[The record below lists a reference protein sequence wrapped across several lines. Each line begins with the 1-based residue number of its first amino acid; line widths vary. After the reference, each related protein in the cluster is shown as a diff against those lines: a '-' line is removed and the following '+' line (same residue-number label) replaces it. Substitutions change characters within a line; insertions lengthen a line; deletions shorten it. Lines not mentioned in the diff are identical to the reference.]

1 MAKRLT
7 PYLRR
12 QVLDLPMADRLAL
25 LEALRVSIQVP
36 NIGRASRLEF
46 LADKMTEVSGVNIR
60 ETKDRSRRVVWT
72 RYIFC
77 FVARRE
83 GYSQTNIGEVI
94 GRDHSTICYAERRVN
109 EAFSIPAAYAPEIEL
124 YNKYIEA
131 L

>member
-7 PYLRR
+7 PNLRR
-12 QVLDLPMADRLAL
+12 TVLDLPMQDRLAL
-25 LEALRVSIQVP
+25 MEALRVSIQVP
-36 NIGRASRLEF
+36 GADREARLAF
-46 LADKMTEVSGVNIR
+46 LADKMREVSGVDIR
-60 ETKDRSRRVVWT
+60 ASRDRSTRAVWP

-83 GYSQTNIGEVI
+83 GYFQSSIGEVV
-94 GRDHSTICYAERRVN
+94 GRDHSTICYAERRVTD
-109 EAFSIPAAYAPEIEL
+109 AFSLPEVYAQEIEL